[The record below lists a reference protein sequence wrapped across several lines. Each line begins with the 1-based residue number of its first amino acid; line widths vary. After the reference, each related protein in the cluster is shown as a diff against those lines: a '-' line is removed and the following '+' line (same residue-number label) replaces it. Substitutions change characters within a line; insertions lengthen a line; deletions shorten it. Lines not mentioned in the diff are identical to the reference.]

1 MMKKIAIASAILLI
15 LSSASW
21 AAQFGVALVYAEDV
35 TLAWDASPAPD
46 IATYSIYRSATSGS
60 YESTNLVGTVNHPEV
75 TFTDLMVPDGTWYW
89 VGVPVD
95 TSGNPGPWSDEVTKT
110 IDTTPPP
117 KLQNFRI
124 Q

>member
-1 MMKKIAIASAILLI
+1 MKKIVVMLIMLLT
-15 LSSASW
+15 LSSTGW
-21 AAQFGVALVYAEDV
+21 AGQFGVVLLYAEDV
-35 TLAWDASPAPD
+35 TLTWDPSPVPD
-46 IATYSIYRSATSGS
+46 IASYSIYRSATSGS
-60 YESTNLVGTVNHPEV
+60 YEPANLVGTVNHPEV
-75 TFTDLMVPDGTWYW
+75 TFTDLLVPDGTWYW
-89 VGVPVD
+89 VGVPTD